1 MTPVPGSEPWMPNGF
16 PPPSFVVE
24 TERISTFAGILAG
37 PRGRWLAAA
46 AILGAVLLIA
56 GIVLIARKGGDN
68 TALKTG
74 SSSTRAGDTSSTL
87 SSETSVLD
95 PTATLPDASTLPGGA
110 TVPTTP
116 TLPAGGSTLPG
127 GTTLPPVGPAPP
139 PGNLMPQ
146 PAAVTFGTVFPAKA
160 GAGTIS
166 GQLGLKNA
174 GPGPLDYSSQVGS
187 GISVNPPG
195 GTIAPGATTTV
206 TVTFNGA
213 GLPEGDYSGRVIFG
227 ASSGGSR
234 TVPVTARVALPPAI
248 SSPSSPNFVEPMPGA
263 TACTAPWK
271 AAAAVSPAQDPARN
285 AAKLPQSP
293 TIQHV
298 FVRIVRG
305 AAAPV
310 ESEMA
315 ADPGRPGIWS
325 ISQQPETAPPATKLT
340 VRAVDSYG
348 AEATSAE
355 MAVTC

>member
-1 MTPVPGSEPWMPNGF
+1 MPNGF

-24 TERISTFAGILAG
+24 TERVSTFAGILAG

-56 GIVLIARKGGDN
+56 GILLIARRGGDN
-68 TALKTG
+68 TALKSGPT
-74 SSSTRAGDTSSTL
+74 STRAGDTSSTL

-116 TLPAGGSTLPG
+116 TLPAGASTLPG
-127 GTTLPPVGPAPP
+127 GTTLPPAGPAPP
-139 PGNLMPQ
+139 PGVLTPQ
-146 PAAVTFGTVFPAKA
+146 PAAVAFGTVYPAKA
-160 GAGTIS
+160 GAGSVS
-166 GQLGLKNA
+166 GQLGLKNT
-174 GPGPLDYSSQVGS
+174 GTGPLDYTSQVGS

-195 GTIAPGATTTV
+195 GSIAPGATTAV

-213 GLPEGDYSGRVIFG
+213 GLPEGDYSGRIIFG
-227 ASSGGSR
+227 GSGGSK
-234 TVPVTARVALPPAI
+234 TVPVTSRVALPPAI
-248 SSPSSPNFVEPMPGA
+248 SSPSSPNFVEPTFGS

-271 AAAAVSPAQDPARN
+271 VAAAVSPAQDPARN

-298 FVRIVRG
+298 FVRIARG

-315 ADPGRPGIWS
+315 ADPGRPGIWT
-325 ISQQPETAPPATKLT
+325 ISEQPETPPPSTKLT
-340 VRAVDSYG
+340 VRAIDSYG
-348 AEATSAE
+348 AESTSPE